1 LKKGIVIKSTGSW
14 YTVKTE
20 EGNLIE
26 SRIKGNLRITGIRS
40 TNPIAVGDRV
50 ELTETK

>member
-20 EGNLIE
+20 EGILIE
-26 SRIKGNLRITGIRS
+26 SRIKGNLRLKVIGS
-40 TNPIAVGDRV
+40 TNPIAVEYNI
-50 ELTETK
+50 ELKISK